1 MPARNEEDVIERC
14 VRSCLD
20 QTAKPYEIIVVN
32 DGSTDRTREI
42 VEGLMQKNKVVK
54 LLNFESGHSA
64 AFARNRGAEAAKG
77 DIVYFLDADIIVED
91 RNFISKLEKTFQN
104 EKVGAML
111 SGTPGDYK
119 TFLQKCQGVRTMMSN
134 LFFRASGMR
143 INYVTGIRRKLFEEV
158 GGFNEK
164 IFYYED
170 RELGNR
176 IASRMEIPMVIM
188 KLRHVEPST
197 LSEIARQARY
207 VGKGVSTYG
216 IIKENPL
223 VLVYPPYPF
232 FWIVFIACVL
242 LSFVNI
248 IFLYI
253 LALLFLILII
263 EFIIASYISR
273 MILPSLCF
281 VFFISPLRAF
291 LITYS
296 FLRNK
301 LKALIP
307 G

>member
-1 MPARNEEDVIERC
+1 ML
-14 VRSCLD
+14 SCLD
-20 QTAKPYEIIVVN
+20 QTTKPYEIIVVN
-32 DGSTDRTREI
+32 DGSTDRTRRI
-42 VEGLMQKNKVVK
+42 VERLGREDRGVK
-54 LLNFESGHSA
+54 LLNFDNGHSA

-91 RNFISKLEKTFQN
+91 RDFISKLEKTFQN

-111 SGTPGDYK
+111 SGYGGDYK

-143 INYVTGIRRKLFEEV
+143 INYVSGVRRKLFEEM

-170 RELGNR
+170 RELGDR
-176 IASRMEIPMVIM
+176 IARRTKIPVVLVN
-188 KLRHVEPST
+188 LRHVEPST

-207 VGKGVSTYG
+207 VGKGVSTYNL
-216 IIKENPL
+216 IKENPL
-223 VLVYPPYPF
+223 VLIYPPYPF
-232 FWIVFIACVL
+232 FWLIFVACVL

-248 IFLYI
+248 ISLYI
-253 LALLFLILII
+253 LALLFLILVI
-263 EFIIASYISR
+263 EFVVASYISR

-281 VFFISPLRAF
+281 VFFISPFRAF
-291 LITYS
+291 LITCS

-301 LKALIP
+301 LKA
-307 G
+307 